1 MIFWLLQNLHDMCI
15 WDAQWKFLQLL
26 LNKVFIVLLFTTSN
40 QSEKSKCFNSPLDTI
55 SSVIGAYVE
64 LSRAWYNSSYWILL
78 DCEHTILTR
87 NIKVPL
93 LSSKCYSITHLSINI
108 FLFCPNITNVCIL
121 TYSITAVSSDSRPP
135 NPKCL
140 TAIIVF
146 DIWAQ
151 SLISQQGTV
160 SAQFWKKILH
170 FVFIQFMWN
179 IGVLRI
185 RIWRI
190 LLNWRPR
197 LNVKNNYWCQAFR
210 I

>member
-1 MIFWLLQNLHDMCI
+1 MIFWLLQNLHDMRI
-15 WDAQWKFLQLL
+15 WDAQWKFLL

-87 NIKVPL
+87 NINVPL

-121 TYSITAVSSDSRPP
+121 TYSINRFHYQVRHIKPKYCLLQCLLHNRNISEFGRKFWTHIEDS
-135 NPKCL
+135 
-140 TAIIVF
+140 
-146 DIWAQ
+146 
-151 SLISQQGTV
+151 
-160 SAQFWKKILH
+160 LH
-170 FVFIQFMWN
+170 NGIYQNLSF
-179 IGVLRI
+179 
-185 RIWRI
+185 
-190 LLNWRPR
+190 
-197 LNVKNNYWCQAFR
+197 
-210 I
+210 